1 MTTSREKTGLDRIYI
16 RVAAQQIGLWE
27 RFVTTFEGDVV
38 KEQQIERWINP
49 GDDLSQEEEL
59 VQLIANTYFNSL

>member
-1 MTTSREKTGLDRIYI
+1 MTTSRVKTGLDRIYI

-27 RFVTTFEGDVV
+27 EFTTTFEGEVV
-38 KEQQIERWINP
+38 KKQSIERWINP
-49 GDDLSQEEEL
+49 GDDLSGEEEL